1 METWKVSV
9 FVLGVVLLIGVRSVF
24 SIKCYVCNS
33 GYKYAGEDCLDIKK
47 LKGGDY
53 LKECADEEIK
63 DRVPNGTYK
72 YCRLFSQTVNGDH
85 RLTRQCA
92 SGGRTDKCIERT
104 GTKGISLNYCH
115 CNVDGCNS
123 ASTLCNPITLMV
135 TMVISVWMLLQ
146 RT

>member
-1 METWKVSV
+1 MYT
-9 FVLGVVLLIGVRSVF
+9 VLLNDNTSLNGTYYYVCLSVF

-72 YCRLFSQTVNGDH
+72 YCRLFSQTG
-85 RLTRQCA
+85 
-92 SGGRTDKCIERT
+92 
-104 GTKGISLNYCH
+104 
-115 CNVDGCNS
+115 
-123 ASTLCNPITLMV
+123 MF
-135 TMVISVWMLLQ
+135 
-146 RT
+146 